1 MPIRHS
7 LTPHG
12 AVNIVRATLRASC
25 PRGLGLRR
33 GAFQMSDDNR
43 PPARKGDFDD
53 RLRAARV
60 AQAEL
65 SGRKGE
71 PSSAAGREKIGI
83 GMRIG
88 VELVA
93 TLLIGTGI
101 GFALDKWL
109 GTSPWLVL
117 VFLLLGSCAGILNVI
132 RLARADD
139 RRRAAEKSASGVARK
154 E

>member
-1 MPIRHS
+1 
-7 LTPHG
+7 
-12 AVNIVRATLRASC
+12 
-25 PRGLGLRR
+25 
-33 GAFQMSDDNR
+33 
-43 PPARKGDFDD
+43 
-53 RLRAARV
+53 
-60 AQAEL
+60 
-65 SGRKGE
+65 
-71 PSSAAGREKIGI
+71 
-83 GMRIG
+83 MRIG

-139 RRRAAEKSASGVARK
+139 KRRAAEKSASGVARK